1 MAIRYSG
8 DVEIRVQY
16 REGRYHGSVR
26 SPGFRGR
33 GIVSLRASGSPTS
46 PENYDRAAALILREA
61 QAFARKIHVAL
72 HVSGTLRGPKISR
85 TFQSPCPYRQ

>member
-8 DVEIRVQY
+8 DVEIRIQY
-16 REGRYHGSVR
+16 RGGKYHGSVR

-46 PENYDRAAALILREA
+46 PESYDRAALALLKEA
-61 QAFARKIHVAL
+61 QAFARKIHIPL
-72 HVSGTLRGPKISR
+72 YISGTTHRPQVRR